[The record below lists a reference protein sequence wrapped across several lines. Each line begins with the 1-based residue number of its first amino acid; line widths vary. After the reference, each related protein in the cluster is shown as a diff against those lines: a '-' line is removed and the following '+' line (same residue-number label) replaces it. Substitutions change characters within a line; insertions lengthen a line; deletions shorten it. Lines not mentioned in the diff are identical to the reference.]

1 MKLLS
6 IIIPFYNSEHK
17 CTNLLETLKK
27 TDDQEVEI
35 ICVDDGSTDNTVALL
50 EDLQKDANCHI
61 CIIQQENKGP
71 GGARNTGLEAS
82 QGKYIWFVDS
92 DDDIDLPTALHVLRK
107 NENQDFDFID
117 FNIKSGN
124 KNINSMELTAGVY
137 ENASV
142 TQQLLNK
149 FGRIW
154 SKIFNSRVFK
164 NTEVRY
170 PEYCIYEDNPLVFI
184 LPFCIKKFMKSESCV
199 YSHNEEYDS
208 VTRGNR
214 SDRYYDRMITAC
226 YGYSVGSNIAKNEE
240 IKLIMQKHFIRLYV
254 VNTGT
259 LTKFP
264 SKYWIERLRIMRKFR
279 QDAKILGINTSLFNI
294 SQNLKTVSFKFKI
307 IFIPLYLTSIIM
319 PDQNKF
325 FENKRINAWSR
336 PFKAPLTFNID
347 C

>member
-17 CTNLLETLKK
+17 CTRLLESLKNIN
-27 TDDQEVEI
+27 DSEVEI
-35 ICVDDGSTDNTVALL
+35 VCVDDGSTDNTVNLIKNFK
-50 EDLQKDANCHI
+50 KDVNFHVHI
-61 CIIQQENKGP
+61 IEQENKGP
-71 GGARNTGLEAS
+71 GGARNTGLEVS

-92 DDDIDLPTALHVLRK
+92 DDDIDLNTALVILRQ
-107 NENQDFDFID
+107 NDILDFDFID
-117 FNIKSGN
+117 FNIKSDN
-124 KNINSMELTAGVY
+124 KNINSMELTPGVY
-137 ENASV
+137 NTAV
-142 TQQLLNK
+142 TQLLITK
-149 FGRIW
+149 FGRICT
-154 SKIFNSRVFK
+154 KIFNNRVFK
-164 NTEVRY
+164 NTGLRY
-170 PEYCIYEDNPLVFI
+170 PEYCIYEDNPVVFI
-184 LPFCIKKFMKSESCV
+184 LPFCINKFMKSESCV